1 MDRFLYKLL
10 DSNKPALRNV
20 DLDVYCLASL
30 RGGNHYGLAW
40 LVANRFWSMG
50 KTMQIYSS
58 SPVQVSPCKEYTD
71 DSRLSL
77 PVNPLKKRRGVNHLL
92 WFQGYSRLSFCRLA
106 SLEYKPFFSISSLCL
121 PSCNTIQTKIRYFRL
136 LPIIM
141 GPFIFKRS
149 QRCYEFAL
157 WSNDTALKHTST
169 ILPFSITIIL
179 SAVWIVDSLNRKK
192 RTNTPI
198 IWCVQKSR

>member
-1 MDRFLYKLL
+1 
-10 DSNKPALRNV
+10 
-20 DLDVYCLASL
+20 
-30 RGGNHYGLAW
+30 
-40 LVANRFWSMG
+40 MG

-58 SPVQVSPCKEYTD
+58 SPGQVSPCKEYTD
-71 DSRLSL
+71 DSRPSL
-77 PVNPLKKRRGVNHLL
+77 PVNPLKKRRGVNRLL

-121 PSCNTIQTKIRYFRL
+121 PSCNTIQTKIWYFRL

-192 RTNTPI
+192 DQYPNYLTHPRVKIANTLCQVNSTCALWLPQI
-198 IWCVQKSR
+198 F

>member
-1 MDRFLYKLL
+1 
-10 DSNKPALRNV
+10 
-20 DLDVYCLASL
+20 
-30 RGGNHYGLAW
+30 
-40 LVANRFWSMG
+40 MG

-71 DSRLSL
+71 DSRPSL

-121 PSCNTIQTKIRYFRL
+121 PSCNTIQAKIWYCRL

-141 GPFIFKRS
+141 RSFISKRS
-149 QRCYEFAL
+149 QQSHEFAVEVMTKQY
-157 WSNDTALKHTST
+157 WKHTST
-169 ILPFSITIIL
+169 MLPFSITIIL

-192 RTNTPI
+192 DQYPNYLTHPRVKIANTLCQVNST
-198 IWCVQKSR
+198 CVLWLPQIF